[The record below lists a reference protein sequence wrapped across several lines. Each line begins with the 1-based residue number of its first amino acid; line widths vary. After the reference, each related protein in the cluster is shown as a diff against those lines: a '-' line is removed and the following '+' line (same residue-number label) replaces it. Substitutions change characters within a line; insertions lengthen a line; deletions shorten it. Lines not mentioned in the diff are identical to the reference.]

1 MRSAKITAGILIA
14 FILIVFGVTFISSPD
29 TVLPNDRIC
38 DNVQAQQQQQEEEIK
53 LRDNQAPAGTI
64 DQCEKPQ
71 KGDKIAIIKTT
82 EGVIKARL
90 FEKAVP
96 ETVENFTLLA
106 EDGDYNGTVFHRVI
120 KDFMIQT
127 GDFEKGNGTGGYSY
141 KGKGTKFNDEFH
153 PDLTHL
159 QGTLSMANSG
169 KNTNG
174 SQFFI
179 VTAEE
184 GTPHLNYKHSVF
196 GQVYEGLDV
205 ALAISKVKT
214 DEDSKPLD
222 KIKIESIT
230 IKTND

>member
-1 MRSAKITAGILIA
+1 MRSAKITLGILVAFILIA
-14 FILIVFGVTFISSPD
+14 FGSAFMNGHKTEKS
-29 TVLPNDRIC
+29 NDIKI
-38 DNVQAQQQQQEEEIK
+38 DDEQTQKEEIK
-53 LRDNQAPAGTI
+53 LNDNQAPAGTI
-64 DQCEKPQ
+64 KQTDKPQ

-82 EGVIKARL
+82 EGTIKARL
-90 FEKAVP
+90 FETAVP
-96 ETVENFTLLA
+96 ETVKNFTLLA
-106 EDGDYNGTVFHRVI
+106 EDGDYDGVIFHRVI
-120 KDFMIQT
+120 EGFMIQT
-127 GDFEKGNGTGGYSY
+127 GDFERSNGTGGYSY
-141 KGKGTKFNDEFH
+141 KGKGTKINDEFH

-214 DEDSKPLD
+214 DEGSKPLD

>member
-1 MRSAKITAGILIA
+1 
-14 FILIVFGVTFISSPD
+14 
-29 TVLPNDRIC
+29 
-38 DNVQAQQQQQEEEIK
+38 
-53 LRDNQAPAGTI
+53 
-64 DQCEKPQ
+64 
-71 KGDKIAIIKTT
+71 
-82 EGVIKARL
+82 
-90 FEKAVP
+90 
-96 ETVENFTLLA
+96 
-106 EDGDYNGTVFHRVI
+106 
-120 KDFMIQT
+120 
-127 GDFEKGNGTGGYSY
+127 
-141 KGKGTKFNDEFH
+141 FH